1 MSLLFTTQANNNGIV
16 TAKNGMPFKPNTM
29 TQGSDFSN
37 FRNIFNRTAPTL
49 TKDQVDPR
57 SQITKIR
64 NNAWDSSSDYI
75 ARRKAKAVGKSSF
88 KVGLPQGSELSFKST
103 DSTYRNS
110 VLAKARGAGS
120 VAPKKKTSILNT
132 FASGGS
138 NTYKSSGV
146 GVRVIQT

>member
-1 MSLLFTTQANNNGIV
+1 MSLLFTTRANNNGIV

-37 FRNIFNRTAPTL
+37 SRTIFNKTAPTL
-49 TKDQVDPR
+49 SKEEIDPR

-88 KVGLPQGSELSFKST
+88 KVGLPTGSELSYKST
-103 DSTYRNS
+103 ENTYRNS
-110 VLAKARGAGS
+110 ILAKVRGSGS
-120 VAPKKKTSILNT
+120 VAPKKKTSILNP
-132 FASGGS
+132 FNSGGS
-138 NTYKSSGV
+138 NTYKSSGE
-146 GVRVIQT
+146 GVRVIYT